1 MFAKESEALN
11 RRLGTKEQGNPIQ
24 IKRLKLWA
32 CANLPA
38 SSRIRHVLLLEKD
51 VLLVYEFLAKMDIWM
66 KLVDLEERSQ
76 KGGGAS
82 SR

>member
-1 MFAKESEALN
+1 MVEWITSCEN
-11 RRLGTKEQGNPIQ
+11 YDMRIY
-24 IKRLKLWA
+24 ISRLKLWA
-32 CANLPA
+32 GANLPA
-38 SSRIRHVLLLEKD
+38 SSRIRQVSQLEKD
-51 VLLVYEFLAKMDIWM
+51 VLLVYEFLAKMDIWI